1 MRAIWSGTISFGLV
15 NIPVKLYVATE
26 SKDVA
31 FTSLH
36 SICGTPLKRPYWC
49 TRCGREVPYNEID
62 KGYEYVKDRYVVL
75 SEGDFEKLPIETSR
89 RLEIINFAAASEIDP
104 IYYETNYYL
113 GPDGN
118 DAKAFELFREVLS
131 KKNKVAI
138 AKITFRRKEHI
149 AAIRPGENHL
159 IMSTLFYAHEIR
171 DPKLIAYPKPEI
183 SDMELELAEVL
194 IERLSGSFEPEKY
207 RERYREA
214 LLELIKAKIEGKEV
228 KVILPE
234 AKPTVDLM
242 TALKASVEALKSK
255 A

>member
-104 IYYETNYYL
+104 IYYESSYYL
-113 GPDGN
+113 GPDGA
-118 DAKAFELFREVLS
+118 DFKAFELLREVLRR
-131 KKNKVAI
+131 KNKVAI
-138 AKITFRRKEHI
+138 AKVTFRRKEHI
-149 AAIRPGENHL
+149 AVIRPGENHL
-159 IMSTLFYAHEIR
+159 IMSTLYYADEIR
-171 DPKLIAYPKPEI
+171 DPKLIAYPKPEV
-183 SDMELELAEVL
+183 SDAEFELAEVL
-194 IERLSGSFEPEKY
+194 IEKLSGRFEPERY

-234 AKPTVDLM
+234 TKPTLDLM
-242 TALKASVEALKSK
+242 AALRASVEALKTK